1 MKNIVA
7 TLVRRAGGRIF
18 HVSPENVN
26 LCVTNIENN
35 LWAISFEG
43 ISVTGKIYADSTSR
57 SEIIFEVT
65 KVEGQREP
73 VGLRVMAV
81 ETEDTRDIVE
91 DVVRKAGEQ
100 IFHVSQ
106 ATLYVN
112 SPETGIWVI
121 FFEGVAVTGRV
132 HVEEKEAIFE
142 AIKVEGER
150 RLVGLKYTI

>member
-1 MKNIVA
+1 MKNIVEA
-7 TLVRRAGGRIF
+7 LIGRAGGRIF

-35 LWAISFEG
+35 LWVISFEG

-65 KVEGQREP
+65 RVEGQREL

-91 DVVRKAGEQ
+91 DVARKAGEQ
-100 IFHVSQ
+100 IFHVSP

-112 SPETGIWVI
+112 SPEDGVWVI

-132 HVEEKEAIFE
+132 CVMEKEAVFE
-142 AIKVEGER
+142 AIKVEGQR
-150 RLVGLKYTI
+150 RMVGLKYTI